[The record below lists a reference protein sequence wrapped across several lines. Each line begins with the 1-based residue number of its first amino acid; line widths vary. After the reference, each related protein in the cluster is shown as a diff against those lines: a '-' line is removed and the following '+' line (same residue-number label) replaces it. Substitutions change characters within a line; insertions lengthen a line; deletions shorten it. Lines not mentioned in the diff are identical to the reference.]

1 MRDVTIVGGGPAGSL
16 AAADLARDHDVL
28 VLEEHE
34 SSGRPVQCAGLISDE
49 VIRMSGVRPDILNT
63 LHGAEVV
70 FPDGRSVTVRS
81 DWPKAR
87 VVDRS
92 DLDSRMADA
101 AMAAGA
107 EYSYSE
113 KYISHTV
120 GDHVV
125 VTTSDGGHTT
135 RSIVGADGHSSKV
148 AMSLGDNGPREYIRG
163 IQADVAVTA
172 PHQDLF
178 RIHLGSRYAPGFFTW
193 EIPCGDFTRVGL
205 CTSWSAGPPMQYLR
219 RLLADNGYDFRVIT
233 MYSGKIPVG
242 GRRTTYGDRCLLT
255 GDAAG
260 LVKPISGGGL
270 YPTFKATP
278 ILCRVLRQA
287 LSSDDLSGKALS
299 EYESAW
305 RSEIGKGLDRGYTLR
320 RLFCRLDDGDL
331 IRAGR
336 YASRDDVRS
345 ELDELDLDDPSAVMK
360 RIMRHGGAL
369 LAAIPL
375 GLRCLI

>member
-1 MRDVTIVGGGPAGSL
+1 M
-16 AAADLARDHDVL
+16 
-28 VLEEHE
+28 
-34 SSGRPVQCAGLISDE
+34 
-49 VIRMSGVRPDILNT
+49 
-63 LHGAEVV
+63 
-70 FPDGRSVTVRS
+70 
-81 DWPKAR
+81 
-87 VVDRS
+87 
-92 DLDSRMADA
+92 
-101 AMAAGA
+101 
-107 EYSYSE
+107 
-113 KYISHTV
+113 KYL
-120 GDHVV
+120 
-125 VTTSDGGHTT
+125 
-135 RSIVGADGHSSKV
+135 K
-148 AMSLGDNGPREYIRG
+148 
-163 IQADVAVTA
+163 
-172 PHQDLF
+172 
-178 RIHLGSRYAPGFFTW
+178 
-193 EIPCGDFTRVGL
+193 
-205 CTSWSAGPPMQYLR
+205 
-219 RLLADNGYDFRVIT
+219 RLLADNGYDSRIIT

-360 RIMRHGGAL
+360 RIMCHGGAL